1 MMRLS
6 TIDAI
11 HRVAVPYANTVRE
24 CLTDAR
30 PYFPAEMSDEA
41 MLVVLYQ
48 IGFVARQGPTPASK
62 HTLPVKKRAP
72 LGSKSERVRLYIK
85 DCGLATFST
94 KSVIEATGLAN
105 DDVSKIL
112 SRLSIRKVIKKTGR
126 GAEGSKWRVIQ

>member
-6 TIDAI
+6 TIDDV

-48 IGFVARQGPTPASK
+48 IGFAARQRPAPTANRALPAN
-62 HTLPVKKRAP
+62 KRAP
-72 LGSKSERVRLYIK
+72 SGSKSEMVRLYIK
-85 DCGLATFST
+85 DCGSASFST
-94 KSVIEATGLAN
+94 GAVVKATGLTN
-105 DDVSKIL
+105 IDVTKIL
-112 SRLSIRKVIKKTGR
+112 SRFSIEKVIKKMGQ
-126 GAEGSKWRVIQ
+126 GAEGSKWRAIK